1 MWFWIFLIV
10 VFALGVSDRLYKD
23 EMRDEEDDE

>member
-1 MWFWIFLIV
+1 MWLWLFLIV
-10 VFALGVSDRLYKD
+10 VFALAVSERTYKD